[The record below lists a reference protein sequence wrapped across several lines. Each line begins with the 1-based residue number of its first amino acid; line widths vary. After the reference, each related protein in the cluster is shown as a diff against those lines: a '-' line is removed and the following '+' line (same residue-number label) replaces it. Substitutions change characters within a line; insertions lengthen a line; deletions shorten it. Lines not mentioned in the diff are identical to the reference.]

1 MALPLASPD
10 SIRQDAQHEQ
20 DGGCHEEGCAAHTA
34 HRRVTGQSVC
44 VGQKQKRPGVVKT
57 PRRMD
62 SESLNLFYSNARM
75 AKLVDAAVFKT
86 DSLQGICGF
95 ESRYGHTTI

>member
-1 MALPLASPD
+1 MRRVEAM
-10 SIRQDAQHEQ
+10 
-20 DGGCHEEGCAAHTA
+20 HTA

-44 VGQKQKRPGVVKT
+44 VGQAKAPRGGQT

-62 SESLNLFYSNARM
+62 SKSLNFFCNARV

-86 DSLQGICGF
+86 
-95 ESRYGHTTI
+95 EA